1 MDKRIKTIMVIL
13 MTIFI
18 GFGMI
23 IPVLPN
29 MVDNAQAAPYHLGMM
44 LSIYSAVS
52 FFMSPIWGSVS
63 DRIGR
68 RPIIM
73 IGVLGFS
80 ISFFLFGLSEHN
92 LWLMYASR
100 ILGGA
105 FSGAATACSI
115 AYIADIT
122 NEENRTKGMGLA
134 GMSIGLGFIFGPAF
148 GGLLSVFGT
157 STPFFAASLLSLGTL
172 LFAWFVLKESHT
184 PDPQPPKNAKESRW
198 KAFSGSLKYLY
209 VLSFLV
215 SFTLSA
221 LESTLQY
228 FEMNKI
234 GASSLEMGFMFA
246 ISGIAGAII
255 QGYVIRKKVKKGS
268 ESQAI
273 QAGLIISGI
282 GFLLILLSMNF
293 WTAAFYVTIFGI
305 GNALIRPCVTSLI
318 TQKTKVGQ
326 GVASGLLSSMDSL
339 GRILGP
345 LAGTVLYHYHL
356 NLPFLF
362 GGILLLLSVTLVFRY
377 RSVDVQ
383 GNHKAGTTKKPIL

>member
-1 MDKRIKTIMVIL
+1 MDKRIITIMVIL

-29 MVDNAQAAPYHLGMM
+29 MVENAQAAPYHLGMM

-52 FFMSPIWGSVS
+52 FFLSPFWGSIS
-63 DRIGR
+63 DRMGR

-73 IGVLGFS
+73 IGVIGFS
-80 ISFFLFGLSEHN
+80 ISFFLFGISDQN

-122 NEENRTKGMGLA
+122 SEENRTKGMGLA

-157 STPFFAASLLSLGTL
+157 SIPFFAASLLSLGTL
-172 LFAWFVLKESHT
+172 VFSWFVLKESHV
-184 PDPQPPKNAKESRW
+184 PDPQLTKKQKESRW
-198 KAFSGSLKYLY
+198 KAFAGSLKYLY

-215 SFTLSA
+215 SFTLSG

-228 FEMNKI
+228 FEMSKI
-234 GASSLEMGFMFA
+234 GASSLEMGLMFA
-246 ISGIAGAII
+246 ISGVAGAVI
-255 QGYVIRKKVKKGS
+255 QGYVVRKKVKKGS
-268 ESQAI
+268 ESTAI

-293 WTAAFYVTIFGI
+293 WTAAFYVTVFGI
-305 GNALIRPCVTSLI
+305 GNALIRPCVTSLV
-318 TQKTKVGQ
+318 TQKTTVGQ

-345 LAGTVLYHYHL
+345 LVGTVLYHYHL

-362 GGILLLLSVTLVFRY
+362 GGILLLLSVTLVYRY
-377 RSVDVQ
+377 RAAESESITQ
-383 GNHKAGTTKKPIL
+383 GGEMI